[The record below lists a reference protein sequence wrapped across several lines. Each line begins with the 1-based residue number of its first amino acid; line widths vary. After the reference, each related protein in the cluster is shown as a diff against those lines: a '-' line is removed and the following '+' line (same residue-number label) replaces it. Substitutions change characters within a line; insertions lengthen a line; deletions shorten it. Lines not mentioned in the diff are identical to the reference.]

1 VSRGALVV
9 GVGNVFL
16 GDDGFG
22 VEVVRQLLRGGEVP
36 AGVTVA
42 DYGIRGLHLA
52 LDLLDTPELLVVA
65 DAVARGL
72 APGTVTLLRPELD
85 TLEPGGEAE
94 GHGMEL
100 SVVFRTVRALGGTL
114 PPTWIVGCEPA
125 VVDEQLGLSEAVA
138 RAIAPAVALVRELLA
153 RTPQEVSDVVVR

>member
-1 VSRGALVV
+1 MSGPGVLVA
-9 GVGNVFL
+9 GIGNVFL

-22 VEVVRQLLRGGEVP
+22 VEVARQLQRTGGVP
-36 AGVTVA
+36 DGVKVT

-52 LDLLDTPELLVVA
+52 LDLLDPPSLLVVA
-65 DAVARGL
+65 DAVAQGL

-85 TLEPGGEAE
+85 TLEPAGEAE

-125 VVDEQLGLSEAVA
+125 VVDERLGLSESVA
-138 RAIAPAVALVRELLA
+138 RAVAPAVDLVRELLA
-153 RTPQEVSDVVVR
+153 RAPQEVSDVG